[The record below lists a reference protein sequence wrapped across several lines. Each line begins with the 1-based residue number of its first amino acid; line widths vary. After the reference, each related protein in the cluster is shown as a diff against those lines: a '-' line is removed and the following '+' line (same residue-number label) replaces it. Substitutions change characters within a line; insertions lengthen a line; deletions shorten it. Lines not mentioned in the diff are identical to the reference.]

1 MSDFIDEMVVERC
14 RSLFENVRHE
24 PMTNSAYHAT
34 GWKSL
39 SKTRLTVFWND
50 PQEFYQRWI
59 TGEMTDHDTDA
70 LIFGRIFHE
79 MVLEKVGSVDET
91 SWSSGTLGVFRP
103 CPVPKRT
110 ADIIKATEQ
119 IWVVTMP
126 EPGIIRRSSEWDD
139 FDDRCWILKPFVTGE
154 TTAFCPF
161 ADMHQDGKLFTH
173 VPDHVLSESGKRQ
186 GGQWTSWAKK
196 QKGTLYTSAEWYKHL
211 SMRRRLRQHGDANR
225 CLFQGGTPE
234 YTLIGRCVETGLE
247 VRTRLDFFKPV
258 DGGVLITD
266 LKTTRDAT
274 PKAWNRQADQDGL
287 NMQAAMVI
295 GMAAHVFEEGIAF
308 RFATC
313 DKRAPFM
320 PMTFEIENEFLELGA
335 KDYFENAT
343 AFQSCVDSGRWL
355 SANFGNPERLVT
367 PPHRQVQWK

>member
-1 MSDFIDEMVVERC
+1 MTEYEQVIERC
-14 RSLFENVRHE
+14 KSLFENVRHV
-24 PMTNSAYHAT
+24 PMTNDRYH
-34 GWKSL
+34 GNSWKSL

-59 TGEMTDHDTDA
+59 TGEMEDHDTDA

-79 MVLEKVGSVDET
+79 MVLEKVGSVDVT

-103 CPVPKRT
+103 CPSPKREP
-110 ADIIKATEQ
+110 DIVKPAEQ

-126 EPGIIRRSSEWDD
+126 EPGIVRKSAEWGDL
-139 FDDRCWILKPFVTGE
+139 DDRSWMLVPFVKNE

-161 ADMHQDGKLFTH
+161 ADMHKDGQLFTH
-173 VPDHVLSESGKRQ
+173 IPDCVLSDGCKRGKAYTT
-186 GGQWTSWAKK
+186 WKEK
-196 QKGTLYTSAEWYKHL
+196 NPGTLYSTKDWYKHL
-211 SMRRRLRQHGDANR
+211 SMRRRLRQHGDANQ
-225 CLFQGGTPE
+225 CLFQGGTAE
-234 YTLIGRCVETGLE
+234 YTLVGNCVETGLE
-247 VRTRLDFFKPV
+247 VRTRLDFFKPI
-258 DGGVLITD
+258 DGGTLITD

-295 GMAAHVFEEGIAF
+295 GMSAHVFDGEIEF

-320 PMTFEIENEFLELGA
+320 PMTFEIEPQFLELGA
-335 KDYFENAT
+335 EDYLKNAI
-343 AFQSCVDSGRWL
+343 AFQQCIDSGRWL
-355 SANFGNPERLVT
+355 SANFGNPEMLVT